1 MEIST
6 RKRPHRVACLVFDG
20 VNTFELGTVG
30 EVFATLHPD
39 LVVPW
44 WYDLTICTEDP
55 GPVRT
60 AAGFDIDVPAG
71 LEAIRTADTV
81 IVPSSVYEI
90 ERAARPAVVAELQ
103 RARDRGARI
112 ASICAGAFILAA
124 AGLLDGLEATTH
136 WRFADDLAERYPAVT
151 VRPRVLYVDHGRIL
165 TSAGVAA
172 GVDLCL
178 HLVRRDHGPEIASR
192 LANWMVVAAH
202 REGGQSQFF
211 EQPVS
216 SAPLDDPIATSVN
229 HARDNL
235 AGDLSVESLAR
246 VALLSTRQ
254 FERRF
259 NEAMEISPGRWV
271 VRERIRASRE
281 LLAGSDVPV
290 ELIAERVGM
299 SPAGFRANFKAEV
312 GISPAAY
319 RRQHQEDEQVDLA
332 G

>member
-1 MEIST
+1 MRISS

-44 WYDLTICTEDP
+44 WYRLTICTERP
-55 GPVRT
+55 GPIRT
-60 AAGFDIDVPAG
+60 AAGFAIDVPDG
-71 LEAIRTADTV
+71 LEAIRAADTV
-81 IVPSSVYEI
+81 IVPSSVDEI
-90 ERAARPAVVAELQ
+90 AGEASPAVIAAL
-103 RARDRGARI
+103 RDARDRGARI
-112 ASICAGAFILAA
+112 ASICAGAFTLAS

-136 WRFADDLAERYPAVT
+136 WRFADELAERYPAVT
-151 VRPRVLYVDHGRIL
+151 VRPRVLYVDHGRVL

-178 HLVRRDHGPEIASR
+178 HLVRRDHGPEVASR

-211 EQPVS
+211 EQPVA
-216 SAPLDDPIATSVN
+216 SAPPDDPIATAVV
-229 HARDNL
+229 HARENL
-235 AGDLSVESLAR
+235 EGDLGVEALAR

-259 NEAMEISPGRWV
+259 NDAMGISPGRWV

-281 LLAGSDVPV
+281 LLAGSDAPV
-290 ELIAERVGM
+290 ELVAERVGM

-319 RRQHQEDEQVDLA
+319 RRQHQDQERSALA